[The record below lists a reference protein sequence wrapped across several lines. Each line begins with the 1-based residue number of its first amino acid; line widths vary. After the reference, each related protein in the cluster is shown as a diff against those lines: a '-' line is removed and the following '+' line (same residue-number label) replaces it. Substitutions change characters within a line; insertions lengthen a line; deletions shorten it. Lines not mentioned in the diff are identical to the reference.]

1 MSRKG
6 EMTVTKDGVDDKY
19 NRCCGEYLCESA
31 WLLAFNFV
39 FWICSIALL
48 SLGSWNASGIPEYFK
63 AGLSLVTYGLLIVSL
78 LSFIIGII
86 GFISVISSSRNATL
100 TYVILHVLL
109 LLTQGG
115 MYGWAIS
122 GGDHTLLRSWMWEE
136 MTPFLQEEVSKAVS
150 FVAMADY
157 IFIFF
162 YVVVMTLGT
171 THTVLTRS
179 FCLFQSSVF
188 EEIGCNSPLKVQME
202 KPESIIVMCIPALF
216 QLLSFIVGCIY
227 YDLLRKIDAF
237 GSMNKVVPVTVVLGK
252 DDSYPSTSKAKG
264 DQSAA
269 SRNDVN
275 IHVNSPST
283 NKSNDVLVKLADSML
298 GG

>member
-136 MTPFLQEEVSKAVS
+136 MTPFLQEEVSKALLCCGYDSWNDTYS
-150 FVAMADY
+150 FNEIPAAC
-157 IFIFF
+157 
-162 YVVVMTLGT
+162 
-171 THTVLTRS
+171 S
-179 FCLFQSSVF
+179 NQSVF

-283 NKSNDVLVKLADSML
+283 NTSNDVLVKLADSML